1 MANPTRIGGI
11 ITNSTRSSAWSELD
25 LQVRPVGTNNCVAI
39 VLIYSI
45 ATGTPTF
52 ALTDDNAVS
61 YGAPDSNGSIYDG
74 TNTLGIATWVLPGV
88 TGNPRIFTATASG
101 GTCNFG
107 QFIYVEE
114 YNIATSAVLDV
125 AMVKINTSGST
136 SWALPSMTTV
146 TDGCVIYL
154 IAKDVS
160 GAGTFANFT
169 ANGTAA
175 TLELA
180 HSADGAIVQRQV
192 QTTHG
197 AITPTVTSPGA
208 GAFVAVA
215 FALKPASAGT
225 LPATPYV
232 LSSVWLNPND
242 GTTTTWP
249 TQFPVKGDAIHVGWV
264 GASSGGAIR
273 AMNKITDT
281 NGNNYEIPA
290 GTGTGTSGFA
300 QHAYNLSARKGDQ
313 NRVTI
318 TVTADNLSTAV
329 LDDIVSTGG
338 LTFDKIVNA
347 SGFQADGAD
356 LDTGTCAA
364 SRAGGLIFNA
374 LGVNRGTMRKT
385 KGSAFVGSNPWAKEE
400 DGGGNNLHQD
410 NGWSYIAPTD
420 TSGKQF
426 SYTESG
432 TDPGR
437 GVTFGAQDWAA
448 QAISFVPYPPATI
461 DFDYSRFPIQPIAER
476 AQGIS

>member
-180 HSADGAIVQRQV
+180 HS
-192 QTTHG
+192 
-197 AITPTVTSPGA
+197 
-208 GAFVAVA
+208 
-215 FALKPASAGT
+215 
-225 LPATPYV
+225 
-232 LSSVWLNPND
+232 
-242 GTTTTWP
+242 
-249 TQFPVKGDAIHVGWV
+249 
-264 GASSGGAIR
+264 
-273 AMNKITDT
+273 T